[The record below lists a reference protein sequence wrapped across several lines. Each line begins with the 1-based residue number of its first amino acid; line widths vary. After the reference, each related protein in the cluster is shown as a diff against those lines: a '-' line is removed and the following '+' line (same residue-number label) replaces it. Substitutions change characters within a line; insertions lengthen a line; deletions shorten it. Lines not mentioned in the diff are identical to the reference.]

1 MLALSL
7 LKTFKLIRPHPNG
20 CFGGNLDGDLCFI
33 TWDDK
38 LIPKKVDPMDYT
50 AMRSHIMDHAV
61 TLEVRSLL
69 KCLSIACFFGLCVLL
84 LICLSYLVKVRCQ
97 ISILAKYIFTNC
109 CDLSPKRVP
118 HSNLMICIVSS

>member
-1 MLALSL
+1 
-7 LKTFKLIRPHPNG
+7 
-20 CFGGNLDGDLCFI
+20 
-33 TWDDK
+33 
-38 LIPKKVDPMDYT
+38 
-50 AMRSHIMDHAV
+50 MDHAV

-69 KCLSIACFFGLCVLL
+69 KCFSIACLFGLCILL